1 MGWLNDL
8 FHRVPQTPEAKKEE
22 KARKRRS
29 KQHSQKVRQREKEL
43 NRRPGEKKFFWGSVA
58 VDTTQNIRDTW
69 EGLVER
75 VDWDG

>member
-8 FHRVPQTPEAKKEE
+8 FHRAPQTPEAKKEE

-58 VDTTQNIRDTW
+58 VDTTQNAIRKET
-69 EGLVER
+69 R
-75 VDWDG
+75 SP